1 MSSITPV
8 KGNIYAVVS
17 GDHTGKNLVYINK
30 TKESYNF
37 LDLPDNKPM
46 SLTIDQFNTG
56 ITHQI
61 LDLIET
67 LPEDITQEC
76 VQQYEKNINN
86 R

>member
-1 MSSITPV
+1 MSSIKPV
-8 KGNIYAVVS
+8 RGNIYAVTS
-17 GDHTGKNLVYINK
+17 GDYTGKNLVYINK
-30 TKESYNF
+30 TNDSYNF

-46 SLTIDQFNTG
+46 SLTVDQFKTG
-56 ITHQI
+56 ISHQI

-76 VQQYEKNINN
+76 IQQYEKNINN